1 MKKICSLIALS
12 WTVALFAEAP
22 LTFAIRNARIVT
34 VSGPILQRGTV
45 VMRDGLIQDVGENVA
60 VPADA
65 WVIEGEGLTVYP
77 GLIDALNAWGIRES
91 SRATSTASRRRPA
104 AVRSPVPRQP
114 SAVARGPED
123 RPSNTSWRRAA
134 DMVNPKDRR
143 IETWRNAGFTSAVA
157 FPTGGIFTGQGAV
170 INLAGKKPGEMVV
183 CSPAGLY
190 LGFSTSRAGGFPVS
204 LMGVMAYVRQIFLD
218 ADHYRRA
225 KQLYARN
232 AAGRKRPAYDRALE
246 GMLDAPRVLLPASRA
261 VEIERMLRLAAE
273 IKANTVL
280 YGGHEAYRVAE
291 LLRQSGTPVLVSLNW
306 PERNKDADPEQV
318 ESLRVTEMRERA
330 PSTPATL
337 VKAGVRFAFFSGGIA
352 KPGDVLKGVRRAL
365 VAGLS
370 QDDAVRAL
378 TLSPSEVYGVDDRLG
393 SVDKGK
399 IANLVVTN
407 GDLFQDSTKVKYV
420 FVDGKKFEPAPEMR
434 KEKKP

>member
-1 MKKICSLIALS
+1 
-12 WTVALFAEAP
+12 
-22 LTFAIRNARIVT
+22 
-34 VSGPILQRGTV
+34 
-45 VMRDGLIQDVGENVA
+45 
-60 VPADA
+60 
-65 WVIEGEGLTVYP
+65 
-77 GLIDALNAWGIRES
+77 
-91 SRATSTASRRRPA
+91 
-104 AVRSPVPRQP
+104 
-114 SAVARGPED
+114 
-123 RPSNTSWRRAA
+123 
-134 DMVNPKDRR
+134 
-143 IETWRNAGFTSAVA
+143 
-157 FPTGGIFTGQGAV
+157 
-170 INLAGKKPGEMVV
+170 
-183 CSPAGLY
+183 
-190 LGFSTSRAGGFPVS
+190 
-204 LMGVMAYVRQIFLD
+204 
-218 ADHYRRA
+218 
-225 KQLYARN
+225 
-232 AAGRKRPAYDRALE
+232 
-246 GMLDAPRVLLPASRA
+246 

-273 IKANTVL
+273 TKANTVL